1 MWRVRG
7 WGSRYETDRTWYCPS
22 VSLTT
27 FILNILEKQKKW
39 LWQMSDWNCILYSFL
54 LYIFPASF
62 SFRPLPICCQSFSEM
77 NNCNRDKPRSLLL
90 ATPPPPPPRPSSDWL
105 DSFQACLSLDERPRP
120 WRVIGHNWR
129 HTVTGTFT
137 WAHKSPKN
145 SVELR

>member
-90 ATPPPPPPRPSSDWL
+90 ATPPPPPPGRPLIGSTVSKLASHWTRGPVPGAWL
-105 DSFQACLSLDERPRP
+105 VITGGTRSPEPSPGPISRPKTP
-120 WRVIGHNWR
+120 
-129 HTVTGTFT
+129 
-137 WAHKSPKN
+137 
-145 SVELR
+145 